1 MASLQRYAGGAA
13 GIGGAIAMRQ
23 FLDEPGQSRF
33 TQPSVLY
40 GLGTGLAAG
49 GLYLTDAVD
58 LPVLG
63 DGFLAAHAIGATP
76 AGLFYSAF
84 PKQRTTSTTQQVREA
99 LLSGSQ
105 SPRRTPGSPDTAD
118 SGSTQVEAVGGGRRS
133 AGSR

>member
-13 GIGGAIAMRQ
+13 GIGGAIALRQ
-23 FLDEPGQSRF
+23 FLDESGQSRF
-33 TQPSVLY
+33 TQPSVLF

-58 LPVLG
+58 VPVLG

-76 AGLFYSAF
+76 VGLFYSVF
-84 PKQRTTSTTQQVREA
+84 PKQRGTSTTQQVKEA
-99 LLSGSQ
+99 LLSGQ
-105 SPRRTPGSPDTAD
+105 SGRRTPGSPNTAD
-118 SGSTQVEAVGGGRRS
+118 SGSTQVEAPAGGRRT